1 MSSQNNVKNISSILS
16 SMGLN
21 EYQAS
26 ALSYLLFLGETKA
39 TTLSKA
45 SSIPASRVYDVLNDL
60 VRMGLIMKRPGR
72 PSLYE
77 PRPPEEIIS
86 SLMAL
91 QREELRV
98 KLQSMELKAKGFIA
112 DAKNIY
118 LKGEKGTQRIA
129 LFRLVSVGNVSLV
142 ETGSLYDTAIEEILI
157 LSKSMEYY
165 LEVEKQLRSALER
178 GVSIR
183 IVLMNPE
190 LMTRKDGFRQEEVLT
205 SIKKGLGDNV
215 ELRLSN
221 EVPIRG
227 SIIDPDKGGQAIF
240 LVEDPGVPLLLREA
254 AITTHRNVVKGLS
267 IMFNLIWEYKSKAV

>member
-1 MSSQNNVKNISSILS
+1 MERLVDSVKFNLMN
-16 SMGLN
+16 MGLN

-26 ALSYLLFLGETKA
+26 ALSHLLFLGETKA
-39 TTLSKA
+39 TTLRKVSG
-45 SSIPASRVYDVLNDL
+45 IPASRVYDVLNDL

-91 QREELRV
+91 QREELRN
-98 KLQSMELKAKGFIA
+98 KLQSMELKAKGFIE
-112 DAKNIY
+112 DANNIY
-118 LKGEKGTQRIA
+118 LKGVKGTKRIA
-129 LFRLVSVGNVSLV
+129 LFRLVSVGKVSLA
-142 ETGSLYDTAIEEILI
+142 ETGSLYDTAVEEILI
-157 LSKSMEYY
+157 LSKSLEYY
-165 LEVEKQLRSALER
+165 QEVEKQLRSALER
-178 GVSIR
+178 HVSIR
-183 IVLMNPE
+183 IILMNPE
-190 LMTRKDGFRQEEVLT
+190 LMTRKDSFRQEEILN
-205 SIKKGLGDNV
+205 SIKNGLGEKV

-227 SIIDPDKGGQAIF
+227 SVIDPDKGGQAIF

-254 AITTHRNVVKGLS
+254 AITTHRNVVKGLA